1 VRGFLIPMPADASG
15 ESWTIRVVSPSCP
28 PKAFETVDD
37 VPGVVGDPDPVDEG
51 RAADSKSGART

>member
-1 VRGFLIPMPADASG
+1 MPADASG